1 MQPISTAR
9 EGFRFMQ
16 TEQQAPTLD
25 LGGNA
30 KQKELAGRLFRVFEA
45 RGRFFSNNAP
55 IRLSL
60 EQLTE
65 FMQQQ
70 DPGEADWSK
79 EINSALTASKK
90 VFVREEQDGD
100 VVFITTR
107 AGTLPVES
115 IETDHAHT
123 LGKRFATPQP
133 KRAIPP
139 TRRLATSRP
148 TPTYIEPPVT
158 TTEPSLSRTY
168 PTLPADDDFTV
179 VPTTLPT
186 FVEVPDVEAP
196 AAAIEVLPDVEI
208 QDEPVAIPTP
218 AAPAATAAAIDLSSA
233 SESDIADAIRE
244 SLGQEMSV
252 ARWGDLW
259 MMEDRVQR
267 FSRGDLRRIED
278 FLREQGGISTD
289 EEIVQD
295 ILGVRENATE
305 YPGTRFALNYRLS
318 RETREFEYVGTD
330 VAGVWSLSN
339 QPSIGTTKRKPSE
352 IGQDYRFLIDYRT
365 PDEGLEEGII
375 EHILSFYEYT
385 YGVLPLDANLATLLP
400 TAGFADQRAARV
412 TFESPQTS
420 ETIVTE
426 LRFPTSNRGGFI
438 AGLEQFFA
446 DNLVPGAV
454 LTIERTDR
462 PNHFLLEYFQVSG
475 EDRKLL
481 HLDERKGKYA
491 FRSTTYYCATQ
502 DDFLLSEG
510 RFPKLADAKPLD
522 DRARRRPDQVVQA
535 TFERIGENTG
545 SADLPA
551 YSASFGDL
559 LAAANI
565 ERPISAEYL
574 RDILT
579 SGTYPEFSAD
589 EASEDVYVYQPVV

>member
-1 MQPISTAR
+1 
-9 EGFRFMQ
+9 MQ
-16 TEQQAPTLD
+16 TEQKAPTLD
-25 LGGNA
+25 LSGNA
-30 KQKELAGRLFRVFEA
+30 KQKDLARRLFRVFEA
-45 RGRFFSNNAP
+45 RGRFFSTNAP
-55 IRLSL
+55 IRISL
-60 EQLTE
+60 AQLTE
-65 FMQQQ
+65 FMDQQE
-70 DPGEADWSK
+70 PGTEDWSK
-79 EINSALTASKK
+79 EISSALTASKK
-90 VFVREEQDGD
+90 VFAREEDDGE
-100 VVFITTR
+100 VIFVTTR
-107 AGTLPVES
+107 VGTLPGE
-115 IETDHAHT
+115 IAGIDQAHT
-123 LGKRFATPQP
+123 LGKRFATPEP

-139 TRRLATSRP
+139 TRRLAPSRS
-148 TPTYIEPPVT
+148 TPSYIDVPFT
-158 TTEPSLSRTY
+158 ATEPSLSRSY
-168 PTLPADDDFTV
+168 QTLPEDDSFVV

-186 FVEVPDVEAP
+186 HVDAIAPEEP
-196 AAAIEVLPDVEI
+196 AAVADVVLDIDVD
-208 QDEPVAIPTP
+208 DEPMPVVTHV
-218 AAPAATAAAIDLSSA
+218 APAATAAAIDISSA
-233 SESDIADAIRE
+233 SDADISDAIRE
-244 SLGQEMSV
+244 SLGQEISV
-252 ARWGDLW
+252 ARWGELW

-278 FLREQGGISTD
+278 FLREQGGIATD

-295 ILGVRENATE
+295 VLGVRANASE
-305 YPGTRFALNYRLS
+305 YSGTRFALNYRLS

-330 VAGVWSLSN
+330 TAGVWSLSN

-375 EHILSFYEYT
+375 EHILSFYEYS

-400 TAGFADQRAARV
+400 NAGFADQRAARV
-412 TFESPQTS
+412 TFESPQTG

-491 FRSTTYYCATQ
+491 YRSTTYYCATQ
-502 DDFLLSEG
+502 DDFLLTEG

-535 TFERIGENTG
+535 TFERIGDNTG

-579 SGTYPEFSAD
+579 SGTYPEFSVD
-589 EASEDVYVYQPVV
+589 ESSEDVYVYQPVV

>member
-1 MQPISTAR
+1 
-9 EGFRFMQ
+9 MQ
-16 TEQQAPTLD
+16 TEQTAPTLD
-25 LGGNA
+25 LEGNA

-45 RGRFFSNNAP
+45 QGRFFSSNAP
-55 IRLSL
+55 IRITLA
-60 EQLTE
+60 QLAE
-65 FMQQQ
+65 FMGQQES
-70 DPGEADWSK
+70 GKSDWTK
-79 EINSALTASKK
+79 DINAALSASKK
-90 VFVREEQDGD
+90 VFAREEQDD
-100 VVFITTR
+100 EVVFVTTR
-107 AGTLPVES
+107 SGRVPVDMVD
-115 IETDHAHT
+115 IDQAHS
-123 LGKRFATPQP
+123 LGKRFATPEP

-139 TRRLATSRP
+139 TRRLKPSRP
-148 TPTYIEPPVT
+148 SPYYIESSYP
-158 TTEPSLSRTY
+158 TTEPSISRSFA
-168 PTLPADDDFTV
+168 PPADDTYVV

-186 FVEVPDVEAP
+186 HVEPLAEVEDELIPAPPVIEEDIEELAP
-196 AAAIEVLPDVEI
+196 APVAETVSGEAIEI
-208 QDEPVAIPTP
+208 A
-218 AAPAATAAAIDLSSA
+218 SA
-233 SESDIADAIRE
+233 SDEAIVDAIHQ

-259 MMEDRVQR
+259 MMEDKVQR

-278 FLREQGGISTD
+278 FLREQGGIAND

-295 ILGVRENATE
+295 ILGVRTNADE
-305 YPGTRFALNYRLS
+305 YAGTRFALNYRLS

-330 VAGVWSLSN
+330 TAGVWSLSN

-375 EHILSFYEYT
+375 EHILSFYEYV

-400 TAGFADQRAARV
+400 RAGFADQRAARV
-412 TFESPQTS
+412 TFESPQTG

-426 LRFPTSNRGGFI
+426 LRFPTSNRGGFV

-454 LTIERTDR
+454 LTLERTER

-491 FRSTTYYCATQ
+491 FRSMTYYCATQ
-502 DDFLLSEG
+502 DDFLLTEG
-510 RFPKLADAKPLD
+510 RFPKLADVKPLD
-522 DRARRRPDQVVQA
+522 DRARRRPEQVVQV
-535 TFERIGENTG
+535 TFERVGENTG
-545 SADLPA
+545 SADAPS
-551 YSASFGDL
+551 YSASFSDL

-589 EASEDVYVYQPVV
+589 ESGEDVYIFQPVS

>member
-1 MQPISTAR
+1 MQSA
-9 EGFRFMQ
+9 Q
-16 TEQQAPTLD
+16 SAPTLD
-25 LGGNA
+25 LGGTA

-45 RGRFFSNNAP
+45 HGRFFSSNAP
-55 IRLSL
+55 IRISLTQLS
-60 EQLTE
+60 E
-65 FMQQQ
+65 FMAAQEPDQ
-70 DPGEADWSK
+70 ADWSK
-79 EINSALTASKK
+79 EITTALTASKK
-90 VFVREEQDGD
+90 VFLREEQDGE
-100 VVFITTR
+100 VFFVTTR
-107 AGTLPVES
+107 SGTIPGDDS
-115 IETDHAHT
+115 SDDQAHT
-123 LGKRFATPQP
+123 LGKRFATPEP

-139 TRRLATSRP
+139 TRKLAPSRP
-148 TPTYIEPPVT
+148 TPAYIDSHYQA
-158 TTEPSLSRTY
+158 TEPSISRTY
-168 PTLPADDDFTV
+168 PSVASDDSYVV

-186 FVEVPDVEAP
+186 FVEPQAPADDVPAADVDVEVAAGVDVEEEVAVQAPAATP
-196 AAAIEVLPDVEI
+196 AAAINI
-208 QDEPVAIPTP
+208 A
-218 AAPAATAAAIDLSSA
+218 SA
-233 SESDIADAIRE
+233 DDADIAEAVVE

-278 FLREQGGISTD
+278 FLREQGGIATD
-289 EEIVQD
+289 EDIVQD
-295 ILGVRENATE
+295 ILGVRSNAAE
-305 YPGTRFALNYRLS
+305 YDGTRFALNYRLS
-318 RETREFEYVGTD
+318 RETREFEYLGTD
-330 VAGVWSLSN
+330 TVGVWSLSN

-365 PDEGLEEGII
+365 PEEGLEEGIV
-375 EHILSFYEYT
+375 EHILSFYEYS

-400 TAGFADQRAARV
+400 KSGFADQRAARV
-412 TFESPQTS
+412 TFESPQTN

-426 LRFPTSNRGGFI
+426 LRFPTGNRGGFV

-446 DNLVPGAV
+446 ENLVPGAV

-481 HLDERKGKYA
+481 HFDERKAKYA
-491 FRSTTYYCATQ
+491 YRSTTYYCATQ
-502 DDFLLSEG
+502 DDFLLTEG

-535 TFERIGENTG
+535 TFERVGENVG
-545 SADLPA
+545 SSDSPK
-551 YSASFGDL
+551 YSSSFSDL

-565 ERPISAEYL
+565 ERPISSEFL

-589 EASEDVYVYQPVV
+589 ESSEDVYLYVPTA

>member
-1 MQPISTAR
+1 
-9 EGFRFMQ
+9 MQ
-16 TEQQAPTLD
+16 TEQTAPTLE

-30 KQKELAGRLFRVFEA
+30 KQKELAGRLFRLFEG
-45 RGRFFSNNAP
+45 RGRFFSSSAP
-55 IRLSL
+55 IRITLAQLS
-60 EQLTE
+60 E

-70 DPGEADWSK
+70 EPDHGDWSK
-79 EINSALTASKK
+79 DIDAALTASNK
-90 VFVREEQDGD
+90 VFLREDQEGE
-100 VVFITTR
+100 VVFATTR
-107 AGTLPVES
+107 LGRLPSEVS
-115 IETDHAHT
+115 TGDAAHS
-123 LGKRFATPQP
+123 LGKRFVTPEP

-139 TRRLATSRP
+139 TRRLSTIRP
-148 TPTYIEPPVT
+148 SASFIDSTLPP
-158 TTEPSLSRTY
+158 TEPSISRAY
-168 PTLPADDDFTV
+168 PSLAADESYTV

-186 FVEVPDVEAP
+186 VFEPLADVE
-196 AAAIEVLPDVEI
+196 
-208 QDEPVAIPTP
+208 
-218 AAPAATAAAIDLSSA
+218 IDLSSEPVV
-233 SESDIADAIRE
+233 SEEPAFIQPAPAVSSGAALDLATAGDAEIAEAIRQT
-244 SLGQEMSV
+244 LGQELSV

-289 EEIVQD
+289 QEIVED
-295 ILGVRENATE
+295 ILGVRANSPEMAN
-305 YPGTRFALNYRLS
+305 TRFALNYRLS
-318 RETREFEYVGTD
+318 RETREFEYVGTAT
-330 VAGVWSLSN
+330 AGVWSLSN
-339 QPSIGTTKRKPSE
+339 QPSIGTTRRKPSE
-352 IGQDYRFLIDYRT
+352 IGQDYRFLLDYRT

-385 YGVLPLDANLATLLP
+385 HGVLPLDANLATLLP
-400 TAGFADQRAARV
+400 EPGFADQRAARI

-426 LRFPTSNRGGFI
+426 LRFPTSNRGGFL

-454 LTIERTDR
+454 VTIERTDR

-481 HLDERKGKYA
+481 HLDERKAKYA

-502 DDFLLSEG
+502 DDFLLTES

-522 DRARRRPDQVVQA
+522 DRVRRRPDQVVQA
-535 TFERIGENTG
+535 TFERVGEQTG
-545 SADLPA
+545 GADA
-551 YSASFGDL
+551 RRFSASFSDV
-559 LAAANI
+559 LAAANV

-579 SGTYPEFSAD
+579 SGTYPEFSVD
-589 EASEDVYVYQPVV
+589 ESSEDVYIYQPV